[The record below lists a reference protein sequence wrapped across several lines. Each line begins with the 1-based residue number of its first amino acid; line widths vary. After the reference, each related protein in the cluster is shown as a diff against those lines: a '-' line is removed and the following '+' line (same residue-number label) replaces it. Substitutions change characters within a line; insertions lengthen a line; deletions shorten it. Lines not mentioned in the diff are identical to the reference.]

1 MEKKSGTVR
10 ERLLETAD
18 RLFYAEGIHA
28 VGIDRVIVESGVAKS
43 TMYVHFRT
51 KEDLVA
57 EYLRRRSDTTRE
69 RVTRE
74 VEARAQEP
82 EGQILS
88 VFDVLHEVISEPG
101 FRGCAFAN
109 AAAEYPH
116 HAGVQEAIAYDR
128 TWLPALFSRLLGPL
142 PADNDD
148 ELVAALVQ
156 VHDGATA
163 AAHIDHAKTSART
176 ARKTAELLLAARRP
190 ASTGDGAAAKR
201 ATG

>member
-1 MEKKSGTVR
+1 M
-10 ERLLETAD
+10 
-18 RLFYAEGIHA
+18 
-28 VGIDRVIVESGVAKS
+28 
-43 TMYVHFRT
+43 
-51 KEDLVA
+51 
-57 EYLRRRSDTTRE
+57 
-69 RVTRE
+69 TRE

-116 HAGVQEAIAYDR
+116 HA
-128 TWLPALFSRLLGPL
+128 
-142 PADNDD
+142 
-148 ELVAALVQ
+148 
-156 VHDGATA
+156 
-163 AAHIDHAKTSART
+163 RT